1 MMVLSLIFRKGFAL
15 LDNFEVLCSLMVDER
30 DVELRSFQSVEAGYV
45 YACRQYIEQWFRWG
59 YNQQIPLPRLDDL
72 IQAGGVYR
80 NPLVSNWVCP
90 LYHSRELDGEPLRY
104 FSIVAPF
111 VCAYVDSLDNLF
123 SIIFQYKLR
132 HVHVREFKNPMEA
145 KTFTICNYQM
155 MHMSF
160 GAYLNGI
167 IHLPG
172 DLRLN
177 EVFYE
182 ERTRLMPQFTKLIG
196 AIE

>member
-1 MMVLSLIFRKGFAL
+1 MVLSLIFRKGFAI
-15 LDNFEVLCSLMVDER
+15 LDNLEVLYSLMADER
-30 DVELRSFQSVEAGYV
+30 DVELRSFPSVEAGYV
-45 YACRQYIEQWFRWG
+45 YACRQCVEQWLRRG

-80 NPLVSNWVCP
+80 NPLVANWVCP
-90 LYHSRELDGEPLRY
+90 IYQSCELDGEPLRY

-123 SIIFQYKLR
+123 RIIFQYKLQYI
-132 HVHVREFKNPMEA
+132 HVQEFKNPMDA
-145 KTFTICNYQM
+145 KAFTICNYQM
-155 MHMSF
+155 THMSF
-160 GAYLNGI
+160 GAYLTGV